1 MHLIIPMAG
10 RSSRFPA
17 MKPKWMLT
25 HPSGQFMVLEAM
37 RGMNLQDFEKIHFIY
52 LAEHEELHRFKKGFC
67 EELED
72 LKLLNKS
79 NFISLASPTKDQPE
93 TVYQGIKMGNIR
105 GPILIKDSDN
115 YFSAKYAGTNTV
127 FFANLNDSGLIKPR
141 NKSYIVC
148 NSQGNVVNIV
158 EKQIISST
166 FCVGGYGFESADIY
180 TKCLE
185 ALPIHSERYISNV
198 IYQLLLNGSN
208 FEAKQVANYS
218 DWGTVEDW
226 DRFKRTFATLFLDMD
241 GTLVKNSSAHFP
253 PYIGESEELK
263 ANVEIIKQIQESGKF
278 DVIITTSRP
287 EKYRDITMAQLA
299 NLGIRY
305 RHLLMGLQ
313 HAKRIVINDY
323 SKSNPYKSC
332 DAINL
337 KRNSDDL
344 REILRESLGID
355 YEEI

>member
-1 MHLIIPMAG
+1 MNLIIPMAG
-10 RSSRFPA
+10 RSSRFPS

-25 HPSGQFMVLEAM
+25 HPSGQFMVLEAIK
-37 RGMNLQDFEKIHFIY
+37 GLNLQDFEKIHFIY
-52 LAEHEELHRFKKGFC
+52 LNEHEELHHFKRGFC
-67 EELED
+67 EELEN
-72 LKLLNKS
+72 LRLLSKS
-79 NFISLASPTKDQPE
+79 NFIPLQNPTRDQPE
-93 TVYQGIKMGNIR
+93 TVSQGISIANIK

-115 YFSAKYAGTNTV
+115 YFSAHYAGTNCV
-127 FFANLNDSGLIKPR
+127 FYANLNESGLIKPR

-166 FCVGGYGFESADIY
+166 FCVGGYGFENADVF
-180 TKCLE
+180 TKCLTS
-185 ALPIHSERYISNV
+185 LPIDKERYISNV
-198 IYQLLLNGSN
+198 IYQLLLDGAN
-208 FEAKQVANYS
+208 FGATQVENYS

-226 DRFKRTFATLFLDMD
+226 DRFKRTYATLFIDLD

-253 PYIGESEELK
+253 PYIGESEALQS
-263 ANVEIIKQIQESGKF
+263 NVEIIKQIQESGKF
-278 DVIITTSRP
+278 EVIITTSRP
-287 EKYRDITMAQLA
+287 EKYRDVTVQQLSK
-299 NLGIRY
+299 LGLKY
-305 RHLLMGLQ
+305 NHLLMGLQ
-313 HAKRIVINDY
+313 HGKRIVINDY
-323 SKSNPYKSC
+323 SNSNPYKSC